1 MIIKQVGA
9 YTAIKDFIVSAVK
22 GSAKGSCR
30 SLCNWATFA
39 GNICTGD
46 EVTFKN
52 MSNNLSSLGHNLVA
66 IARELNDSY
75 SSFVTMG
82 DPMASPEAF
91 LKELDAR
98 KNASQERLNKMTN
111 RAGAVLQAGQNAIV
125 NMMQKSV
132 EDNVAGITESITDAI
147 LIGGIAKS
155 VGILAGAVGN
165 KCINAA
171 HGINITIP
179 TNLLDATPKMIN
191 GQAVAV
197 VGGTTINLGEAIAA
211 GAEGLL
217 DPLLDAG
224 TLAAQ
229 GNNFF
234 NKANNS
240 NDGGNGSKQGG
251 NKSKPVVEA
260 PQRKESPVW
269 DNTTKE
275 FFDNIKK
282 NSAKD
287 ARHNKYGNFYK
298 DPKTDLWWAKD
309 HGGHSGPHYK
319 VFKETKQGFEWI
331 SDIDLLGKDMIDK
344 HKGPTGRLIPRNEI
358 IFKS

>member
-1 MIIKQVGA
+1 MIINQVGA

-197 VGGTTINLGEAIAA
+197 AGGTAINLGEAIAA
-211 GAEGLL
+211 GA
-217 DPLLDAG
+217 
-224 TLAAQ
+224 
-229 GNNFF
+229 
-234 NKANNS
+234 
-240 NDGGNGSKQGG
+240 
-251 NKSKPVVEA
+251 
-260 PQRKESPVW
+260 
-269 DNTTKE
+269 
-275 FFDNIKK
+275 
-282 NSAKD
+282 
-287 ARHNKYGNFYK
+287 
-298 DPKTDLWWAKD
+298 
-309 HGGHSGPHYK
+309 
-319 VFKETKQGFEWI
+319 
-331 SDIDLLGKDMIDK
+331 
-344 HKGPTGRLIPRNEI
+344 
-358 IFKS
+358 